1 MSTETKQTRQS
12 VSPEDFEKYGDN
24 PMDHPNL
31 APLIEDAIKGKPSAL
46 DTSEIHA
53 TNSDLLDEVFICG
66 KKCNAITAGHISLFE
81 RVGNP
86 LFDGTTLEPTLG
98 HFLEVLYVLTNE
110 DIPGMVRLS
119 MDLKEWK
126 IEREI
131 WAHSIDIEELRASVD
146 SIYALINE
154 SSETLAGGDDS
165 EEDDDDED
173 LKKNTG

>member
-1 MSTETKQTRQS
+1 MNKTKQTRQS

-98 HFLEVLYVLTNE
+98 HFMEVLYVLTNE
-110 DIPGMVRLS
+110 DIPGMVRTS
-119 MDLKEWK
+119 MDLKQWA
-126 IEREI
+126 IEVELYGFTI
-131 WAHSIDIEELRASVD
+131 EIEELKD
-146 SIYALINE
+146 SIDEIEMLIQE
-154 SSETLAGGDDS
+154 SSETLSGSDS
-165 EEDDDDED
+165 ADEEDDD